1 MNPADDRRRAR
12 ATLVALLTAAAG
24 VVAHLVAPDS
34 RALTWV
40 LLGGAVAVG
49 ELVELRPPRR
59 AAIPLGFA
67 VLLVVARALPVEQG
81 VAVFAAGELAGVG
94 LRLSPRGALDRLSL
108 VAARTLVGLVT
119 LATFHYVVD
128 GWGNRSRWV
137 VLVALGAGSVAGLLV
152 HEVLLF
158 LDTRRRP
165 APLIERSAEL
175 ALVTSAML
183 MAIGYGGVGGDG
195 AMGLGGAAMFSMPL
209 LAAWYSFERLHSTRL
224 TYDQT
229 IRALSSVPE
238 LGGLVREGH
247 AARVAE
253 LAVAVGRELH
263 LDRAELEHLETA
275 ALLHHIG
282 HVCLDDP
289 EVLGRPVEMAEV
301 AATGAEMLGRSDHL
315 RPMSEIV
322 ATSAVGPGTA
332 PHDVSPERALAGQVL
347 RVVSAYDELADGSAR
362 GRIGARETLFSGP
375 AYSYDVR
382 VLAALDRVLGR
393 REAPRRAEWGIAGR
407 SERESER
414 EVDGRAAR

>member
-1 MNPADDRRRAR
+1 MTGADDRLRAR
-12 ATLVALLTAAAG
+12 AALVAVLTAAVG
-24 VVAHLVAPDS
+24 VVAHVVAPDTE
-34 RALTWV
+34 AFTVVVLT
-40 LLGGAVAVG
+40 GAVAFG

-59 AAIPLGFA
+59 TAIPLTFA
-67 VLLVVARALPVEQG
+67 VLLVVARALPVGEG
-81 VAVFAAGELAGVG
+81 LAAFAAGEVIAAGV
-94 LRLSPRGALDRLSL
+94 RLSPQGLRARAGVA
-108 VAARTLVGLVT
+108 AARTLVALVT
-119 LATFHYVVD
+119 LATFHYVID

-137 VLVALGAGSVAGLLV
+137 VLVALAAGSIGGLAV
-152 HEVLLF
+152 HEVLVYLE
-158 LDTRRRP
+158 TRRRP
-165 APLIERSAEL
+165 APLVERSAEL

-209 LAAWYSFERLHSTRL
+209 LAAWYSFMHLHSTRR

-253 LAVAVGRELH
+253 LAVAMGRELR
-263 LDRAELEHLETA
+263 LDRAEVDHLETA

-301 AATGAEMLGRSDHL
+301 AATGAEMLAGSDHL

-322 ATSAVGPGTA
+322 ATSAYGPGTA
-332 PHDVSPERALAGQVL
+332 PGDVAPERVLAGQIL
-347 RVVSAYDELADGSAR
+347 RVASAYDELAGGSVDDGIA
-362 GRIGARETLFSGP
+362 ARETLFSSP
-375 AYSYDVR
+375 VYSYDVR
-382 VLAALDRVLGR
+382 VVTALDRVLAR
-393 REAPRRAEWGIAGR
+393 RESPRRSDRAATAVA
-407 SERESER
+407 ERELEDR
-414 EVDGRAAR
+414 DAR